1 MTLAFASLDDAIKS
15 NTARNPSGW
24 AIVEPA
30 GRVSWLAYD
39 AQISLLAAHL
49 LDQGLQPGDRVGVHL
64 RDGVAVHIAL
74 SACLRAGLVAVG
86 VGARSGLRELRHL
99 LGKSQ
104 ASALLTEAE
113 HRGLDR
119 VAGYRE
125 IQPELP
131 ALERLLL
138 IEDIVAPI
146 DGDVIEVADRDAIG
160 TAEARL
166 EGRHG
171 DPRGLSL
178 INSTSGTTGLPKCV
192 AHNERRWIKY
202 HDYAVDA
209 GELTSHDI
217 FMSLV
222 PAPFGFGLWT
232 AHFTPTLLGAPVVVL
247 PRFDAGQALTML
259 ATERVTALMA
269 VSTQFILM
277 LDEPAMD
284 GVDLSR
290 LRVLFTGG
298 EAIPRHKAL
307 EFERR
312 TGAVLL
318 NMYGSNE
325 TGVQSY
331 TTLRDTEERR
341 FASAGKVID
350 EVEVRLFDTAGQEIH
365 RSAGPGR
372 PASRG
377 EVCSLGYYDDGPANE
392 LLFTPDGWMLMGD
405 LVTIDDEG
413 YLRVVGRTSDFIIR
427 GGKNISAVAV
437 EEEVGTHPG
446 VLRCAV
452 VAMPD
457 PVFGERVCVYV
468 VARPGTVLELA
479 GVVAHLQ
486 ERGVSREWFPERLVL
501 LDALPTSDGG
511 KVAKAALRADLEHRM
526 RQERAATS

>member
-1 MTLAFASLDDAIKS
+1 
-15 NTARNPSGW
+15 
-24 AIVEPA
+24 
-30 GRVSWLAYD
+30 
-39 AQISLLAAHL
+39 
-49 LDQGLQPGDRVGVHL
+49 
-64 RDGVAVHIAL
+64 
-74 SACLRAGLVAVG
+74 
-86 VGARSGLRELRHL
+86 
-99 LGKSQ
+99 
-104 ASALLTEAE
+104 
-113 HRGLDR
+113 
-119 VAGYRE
+119 
-125 IQPELP
+125 
-131 ALERLLL
+131 
-138 IEDIVAPI
+138 
-146 DGDVIEVADRDAIG
+146 
-160 TAEARL
+160 
-166 EGRHG
+166 
-171 DPRGLSL
+171 
-178 INSTSGTTGLPKCV
+178 
-192 AHNERRWIKY
+192 
-202 HDYAVDA
+202 
-209 GELTSHDI
+209 
-217 FMSLV
+217 
-222 PAPFGFGLWT
+222 
-232 AHFTPTLLGAPVVVL
+232 
-247 PRFDAGQALTML
+247 
-259 ATERVTALMA
+259 
-269 VSTQFILM
+269 
-277 LDEPAMD
+277 
-284 GVDLSR
+284 
-290 LRVLFTGG
+290 VLFTGG

-331 TTLRDTEERR
+331 TTLRDTDERR
-341 FASAGKVID
+341 LASAGKVID
-350 EVEVRLFDTAGQEIH
+350 EVEVRLFDAAGQETH

-377 EVCSLGYYDDGPANE
+377 EVCSLGYYDDGAANE
-392 LLFTPDGWMLMGD
+392 QLFTPDGWMLMGD

-511 KVAKAALRADLEHRM
+511 KVAKAALRADLEQRM
-526 RQERAATS
+526 RQGRSATT